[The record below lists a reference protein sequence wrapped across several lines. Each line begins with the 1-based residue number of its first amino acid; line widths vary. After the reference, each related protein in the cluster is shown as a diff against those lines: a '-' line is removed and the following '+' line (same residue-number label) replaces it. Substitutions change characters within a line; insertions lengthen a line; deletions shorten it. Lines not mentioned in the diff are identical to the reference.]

1 MPWKFNLKGI
11 GIPDDALRSHSQNK
25 RTTGKI
31 RGLKEVG
38 NDGEDGNGVV
48 VVFEAVQGINVET
61 ALFCWSVLS
70 TSWIAMPSEKAELL
84 LCNNFSLGL
93 NIKKHFSNI

>member
-1 MPWKFNLKGI
+1 MIILIFCVACTVRAGERNCRAAVVFMPWKFNLKGI

-48 VVFEAVQGINVET
+48 LVFEAVQGINVET
-61 ALFCWSVLS
+61 ALFC
-70 TSWIAMPSEKAELL
+70 
-84 LCNNFSLGL
+84 
-93 NIKKHFSNI
+93 